1 MQKYRASTSK
11 QCENHYCDHSKRTME
26 HSYTQSSCFFTPE
39 SAEKAKDM
47 KDFGRV
53 TPIFGLTSSVFL
65 SPPSSSERSPVP
77 NFKNLDDV
85 PRLDLQTEESDQ
97 ESRISK
103 SCSSRSSLLPE
114 DRIIGK
120 HVSDKIDIISELLTL
135 GADRI
140 CYKICHKL
148 GDSDLIRFASVC
160 QRWRQFVED
169 FLSDRWRSHLRERR
183 QYCTLKGK
191 ENLGTPQSSKDHP
204 RPRIPLLTIDMNT
217 AKSISQVVSITESSA
232 VTTEMF
238 VNPQTPV
245 SERRLCPRCTS
256 PSNYTQVQ
264 NVAQCIC
271 ERCGNEFCPYCLR
284 DIENHTSESCQELRT
299 APEEKRQLR
308 TRKAKKNQASKRIRD
323 SLRRL

>member
-1 MQKYRASTSK
+1 MWRGFCYSTRATNNNMQKYRASTSK

-47 KDFGRV
+47 QDFGRV

-191 ENLGTPQSSKDHP
+191 
-204 RPRIPLLTIDMNT
+204 
-217 AKSISQVVSITESSA
+217 
-232 VTTEMF
+232 
-238 VNPQTPV
+238 TPV